1 MREQHNRKSDGALY
15 PEAPVIGRF
24 VSPWDTSGWYSVYAN
39 FAVGAKLHS
48 NEEVTAASV
57 PERYAGADYIMTFN
71 SRAQGFDDKQE
82 VDFFCERDAVVA
94 VALDKRLLNALPAF
108 TAEYSATG
116 ESIAGS
122 DGRAY
127 FLFEKRFAAGE
138 QVHIPGLSGD
148 CNHFVVL
155 AIPAAKEEKKPLPE
169 FPVLG
174 EAPAP
179 YEKREY
185 RSYIA

>member
-82 VDFFCERDAVVA
+82 VDFFCERDAVVE
-94 VALDKRLLNALPAF
+94 R
-108 TAEYSATG
+108 SAG
-116 ESIAGS
+116 VYGGIFRDRREHRRF
-122 DGRAY
+122 GRAR
-127 FLFEKRFAAGE
+127 LFS
-138 QVHIPGLSGD
+138 V
-148 CNHFVVL
+148 
-155 AIPAAKEEKKPLPE
+155 
-169 FPVLG
+169 
-174 EAPAP
+174 
-179 YEKREY
+179 
-185 RSYIA
+185 